1 MITIIGI
8 ALLPVAAADAAGGA
22 GPTLDPTSGKN
33 LAYAMGTLAL
43 IVIIQRVFKG
53 FMATV
58 AVLIG
63 LVVGTLVAWILGD
76 AHFDAVAASQ
86 LVRRDDAVLLRLAR
100 SSRSPRSSR

>member
-1 MITIIGI
+1 MAPAPRWI
-8 ALLPVAAADAAGGA
+8 
-22 GPTLDPTSGKN
+22 PTSGKN
-33 LAYAMGTLAL
+33 LAYALGTLAL
-43 IVIIQRVFKG
+43 IVAIQRIFRG

-76 AHFDAVAASQ
+76 AHFDAVAGSA
-86 LVRRDDAVLLRLAR
+86 LVRPHDAVPLRLAR